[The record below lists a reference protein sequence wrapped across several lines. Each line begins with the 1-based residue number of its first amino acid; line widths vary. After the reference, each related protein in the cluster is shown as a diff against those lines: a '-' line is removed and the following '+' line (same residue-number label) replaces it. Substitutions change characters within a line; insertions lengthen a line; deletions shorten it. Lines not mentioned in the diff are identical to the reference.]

1 MMKQLIVATLLSLFY
16 AMAAQAAIPLT
27 EAIEHIANE
36 YNITVSYCPS
46 LTDSAAVTRK
56 SCGDSADECLLEL
69 LRDTDFDYT
78 RIDCTCY
85 YVWPSREKIA
95 ARKEYMEK
103 LRRQRE
109 ERLMAAKPGALIVP
123 QPGVSPSPTA
133 IRVGNRQTKPAGPLF
148 SLKTNA
154 LLLAAMSPNIAV
166 ETRLGKCVTVEVP
179 VNFSMWTL
187 GDCRLDYVAVF
198 PTVKYW
204 VGGEAFR
211 NDYIGAYV
219 GYARFDIGGIKPLG
233 GTLEDYYYA
242 GDLYSAG
249 LVYGHR
255 FTLSRHFAL
264 EAEVGV
270 GYVYTSYTQTPL
282 NRNTPQSH
290 DKHKWSLT
298 RLALNVCY
306 TY

>member
-16 AMAAQAAIPLT
+16 VMAAQAAIPLT

-36 YNITVSYCPS
+36 YSITVSYCPS

-56 SCGDSADECLLEL
+56 SCGDSADECL
-69 LRDTDFDYT
+69 
-78 RIDCTCY
+78 
-85 YVWPSREKIA
+85 
-95 ARKEYMEK
+95 
-103 LRRQRE
+103 RQRE
-109 ERLMAAKPGALIVP
+109 ERLMAAKHGALIVP

-219 GYARFDIGGIKPLG
+219 GYAQFDIGGIKP
-233 GTLEDYYYA
+233 